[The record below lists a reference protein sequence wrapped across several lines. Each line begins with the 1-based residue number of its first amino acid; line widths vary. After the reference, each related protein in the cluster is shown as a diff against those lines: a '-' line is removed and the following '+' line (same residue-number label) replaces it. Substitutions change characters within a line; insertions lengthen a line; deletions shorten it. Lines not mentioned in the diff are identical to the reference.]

1 MLTEAGLLMELGS
14 IMMFV
19 CLAFYSFQFLVEK
32 HFGDWLLSL
41 SKIRLKMQTTST
53 YAPPDLLLAKCEM
66 LMSSSK

>member
-14 IMMFV
+14 IMMFI

-41 SKIRLKMQTTST
+41 LELRLKMQTTST
-53 YAPPDLLLAKCEM
+53 YAQPNLPLTKCEM
-66 LMSSSK
+66 FMSSSK